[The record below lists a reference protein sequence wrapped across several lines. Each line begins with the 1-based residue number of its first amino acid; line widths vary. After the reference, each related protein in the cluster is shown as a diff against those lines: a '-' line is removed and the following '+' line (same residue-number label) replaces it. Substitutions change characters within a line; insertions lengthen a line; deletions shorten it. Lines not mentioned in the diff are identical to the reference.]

1 MSAVADDL
9 LSGAVL
15 RDPYPA
21 LAELRE
27 RAPVHWSE
35 RYRAWLLTS
44 YEDCSAAHTD
54 PRFSSDRMTPMLRKL
69 EADGAPEALLAT
81 FRVLSGWMTFKSG
94 REHRRLR
101 DLVIRAFTP
110 RTVARLETDIAE
122 VAGAL
127 LDDLEGRTHADLV
140 ATLAFPL
147 PAIVI
152 AQMLGVPPQ
161 DRERFKAWSTDIA
174 LLVFGAADDDERHER
189 GAGGMGELVAY
200 LGDLI
205 DAARD
210 GERDD
215 LLALLVRVRT
225 SDGDALTRDEL
236 IAMCTLLLFAGHET
250 TANLLSVGILSLLRH
265 PEQAAR
271 LMAERAP
278 ATVAVEELLRFDG
291 PARINARV
299 AGEDFTLR
307 GHEIRAGQRVYLVL
321 AAANRDPQ
329 RFERPD
335 ELDLTRDPNPHV
347 GFGLGPHYCL
357 GAPLARLEGRIAIP
371 MALRRLEGLR
381 LTGEELQWDPVL
393 LTRSLR
399 ALPVTFDRL
408 AAA

>member
-1 MSAVADDL
+1 MSAVADPTC
-9 LSGAVL
+9 SPAPS
-15 RDPYPA
+15 RDPYA
-21 LAELRE
+21 VFAELRE
-27 RAPVHWSE
+27 RAPVYWNE
-35 RYRAWLLTS
+35 RYRSWVLTR
-44 YEDCSAAHTD
+44 YEDFAAAFTD

-69 EADGAPEALLAT
+69 ETDGAPEALLAT

-189 GAGGMGELVAY
+189 GADGMGELVAY

-265 PEQAAR
+265 PEQAAPI
-271 LMAERAP
+271 AAGEASE
-278 ATVAVEELLRFDG
+278 TVAVEELLRFDG

-408 AAA
+408 AAT